1 MLADEPSHQSKERSI
16 PIPPIPASAEPAPA
30 APAPTPAA
38 PTSFPSSFAPN
49 KRAEERAA
57 AAKLAEAAQQAAH
70 TRPGRAPGAGANKGK
85 QRAWVDSDE
94 DEEEQEEEED
104 SDDDAQVAPATRP
117 LPPSSSSQQDL
128 SSRNSLQVGPRPIPG
143 MSPQEARRSYYEHG
157 PSPENRIS
165 PLPSPSNA
173 SPYNASPLPSSPSRG
188 DFRQLREESPARQPG
203 LKPVVSPHGL
213 LHAGIID
220 KEERSARALESQ
232 ARDSGGPLV
241 SLPSKPPPPQTG
253 LVGAITSHQRE
264 KERTGGVGRALTEQQ
279 RERKLAE
286 QVRCSEYQSRR
297 TVLTLSST
305 RSVKSSSMSCSVSS
319 SLSSRPSC
327 SSRA

>member
-1 MLADEPSHQSKERSI
+1 MLADEPNHSQVAS
-16 PIPPIPASAEPAPA
+16 PTWPAVSSPTSTTAPV
-30 APAPTPAA
+30 A

-49 KRAEERAA
+49 KRTEERVA
-57 AAKLAEAAQQAAH
+57 AAKLAEAAQQAAL
-70 TRPGRAPGAGANKGK
+70 TRPGRAPGAANKSK

-94 DEEEQEEEED
+94 DEDEPEEEDD
-104 SDDDAQVAPATRP
+104 SDDDDPVAARQAPT
-117 LPPSSSSQQDL
+117 STSSQQDL
-128 SSRNSLQVGPRPIPG
+128 SSRNSLQPGPRPIGG
-143 MSPQEARRSYYEHG
+143 MSPQEARRSYYENG
-157 PSPENRIS
+157 PSPDNRIS

-173 SPYNASPLPSSPSRG
+173 SPLPASPSKGEFHLRG
-188 DFRQLREESPARQPG
+188 ESPAPPPLR
-203 LKPVVSPHGL
+203 PVVSPHGL

-232 ARDSGGPLV
+232 ARDTGGPLV

-286 QVRCSEYQSRR
+286 QVS
-297 TVLTLSST
+297 
-305 RSVKSSSMSCSVSS
+305 
-319 SLSSRPSC
+319 
-327 SSRA
+327 